1 MNIKREQKKNLA
13 CLNGVKVY
21 RIKVAGRLLG
31 NGTKNTKVGKMN
43 NLKVNIKF
51 KV

>member
-1 MNIKREQKKNLA
+1 MNIKQGQKNLT

-31 NGTKNTKVGKMN
+31 NGTKNTKAEKMN